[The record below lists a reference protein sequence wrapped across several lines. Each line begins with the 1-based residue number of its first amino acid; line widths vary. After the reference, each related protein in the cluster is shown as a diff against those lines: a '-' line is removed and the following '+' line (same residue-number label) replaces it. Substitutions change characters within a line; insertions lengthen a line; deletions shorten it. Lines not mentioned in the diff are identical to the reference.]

1 MKTAGIQHLSGS
13 DPDYFVEAFFV
24 VMEPHD
30 ETPSV
35 ICGQWGCRKKNDKL
49 ETQDA
54 VR

>member
-1 MKTAGIQHLSGS
+1 MRTEGIHIHSGS
-13 DPDYFVEAFFV
+13 DPDYFVEAFIV
-24 VMEPHD
+24 VMEPHG

-49 ETQDA
+49 EAQDA